1 MSATPGLLPDLHR
14 LHQQVHELR
23 EELARGP
30 RQIKARE
37 SAVANKKDEQQ
48 KLKEKL
54 TALRKLADQKNLQL
68 KSNESKIL
76 DLRGKL
82 NTVSTNKEYEI
93 ISTQIE
99 ADTMANS
106 VLETEILEAF
116 ENVDACQKQIA
127 RCDAEVADLQKK
139 VEETKKQVDA
149 VREGLEKR
157 AGEIESL
164 LSTKEREIPAEFLD
178 LYRRLV
184 QAHGAEAL
192 AKVEK
197 DVCTS
202 CYQIISPQE
211 RVQLNTNKI
220 LFCRSC
226 GRMMYKGKEEE

>member
-1 MSATPGLLPDLHR
+1 MPATPDLLPELHR

-23 EELARGP
+23 EQLARGP
-30 RQIKARE
+30 RQVKARE
-37 SAVANKKDEQQ
+37 QTVAAKKDEQQ
-48 KLKEKL
+48 KLKDKL
-54 TALRKLADQKNLQL
+54 ITLRKLADQKNLQL

-76 DLRGKL
+76 DLKGKL
-82 NTVSTNKEYEI
+82 NAVSTNKEYEI
-93 ISTQIE
+93 ISTQIA

-127 RCDAEVADLQKK
+127 RCDADVAELQKK
-139 VEETKKQVDA
+139 VEETRKQVDA
-149 VREGLEKR
+149 VRDDLERR
-157 AGEIESL
+157 AGQVEAEL
-164 LSTKEREIPAEFLD
+164 TEKERELPVELLD
-178 LYRRLV
+178 VYRRLV

-202 CYQIISPQE
+202 CYKIISPQE

-226 GRMMYKGKEEE
+226 GRLMYRVKGE